1 MTGILL
7 IVRTFLSANG
17 FLVAACMGALAL
29 FWTYDSSRVQKGKEI
44 ERAQTHKANKQA
56 ANVADSVR
64 AKSRDGRVRGPID
77 PHTID

>member
-7 IVRTFLSANG
+7 ILRTFLSANG

-29 FWTYDSSRVQKGKEI
+29 FWTYDSSRVQRGKEI
-44 ERAQTHKANKQA
+44 ERAKVEKANKQA
-56 ANVADSVR
+56 ASVADRVR
-64 AKSRDGRVRGPID
+64 AKSRAPGVRGAVD